1 MIGARFAGAQD
12 GRGDPRD
19 AGNIPAEFAANSTPL
34 KGNRR
39 TPRGVQ
45 TFTPGAPSGDT
56 HGRVVGAME
65 LREATDLIRHTLVL
79 ALIVSAP
86 MLLIGLAVGIIVSL
100 VQAVTQIQEQ
110 TLTFIPKIVAMVAAA
125 ILLMPWIGHR
135 LVEYSAAM
143 FMNGSP

>member
-1 MIGARFAGAQD
+1 
-12 GRGDPRD
+12 
-19 AGNIPAEFAANSTPL
+19 
-34 KGNRR
+34 
-39 TPRGVQ
+39 
-45 TFTPGAPSGDT
+45 
-56 HGRVVGAME
+56 ME
-65 LREATDLIRHTLVL
+65 LREATDLIRHTLLL

-100 VQAVTQIQEQ
+100 IQAVTQIQEQ